1 MKVRRR
7 PRNDW
12 GFQKQQ
18 FLSGQIESEATK
30 VNLDWWNTCNAFPPF
45 FIFSLFCEQG
55 PGLWVVDT
63 VHNTKTHP
71 GWTVSAG
78 SGLFDIFVSIETQLA
93 GANRPV
99 SRC

>member
-18 FLSGQIESEATK
+18 FLSGQIESEAMK

-45 FIFSLFCEQG
+45 FIFSLFCFQG
-55 PGLWVVDT
+55 PPFENENHSHLPIPTPGGHCPQAVD
-63 VHNTKTHP
+63 H
-71 GWTVSAG
+71 S
-78 SGLFDIFVSIETQLA
+78 IFLYRLKLS
-93 GANRPV
+93 
-99 SRC
+99 